1 MKRTITTVFL
11 GTLMLALAASFPTQ
25 ALAKGHA
32 KGDVA
37 LTKSAVE
44 LRLAMRQLWDDHMV
58 YTRNF
63 IISSLAGLEDSG
75 KIAERLLKN
84 QDDIGN
90 AIKPIYGEAAG
101 SKLTALL
108 RDHILIAAD
117 IVAAAKA
124 GDNDGVAKGQVRWR
138 GNADEIAV
146 FLSGANPNWK
156 LDDMKNM
163 LYKHLAT
170 TTNEVVSRLRKDWP
184 SDIGAYDEGHAHMM
198 MFADML
204 TDGIVKQ
211 FPDRFSK

>member
-1 MKRTITTVFL
+1 MKRMITTLFL
-11 GTLMLALAASFPTQ
+11 GTAMLALAASVPSQ
-25 ALAKGHA
+25 AIAHSHKKDA
-32 KGDVA
+32 A

-44 LRLAMRQLWDDHMV
+44 LRVAMRQLWDDHMV
-58 YTRNF
+58 YTRTY
-63 IISSLAGLEDSG
+63 IISSLAGLEDTG
-75 KIAERLLKN
+75 KMAERLLKN

-101 SKLTALL
+101 NKLTALL

-124 GDNDGVAKGQVRWR
+124 GDNDAVAKGQVRWR
-138 GNADEIAV
+138 ANADDIAV
-146 FLSGANPNWK
+146 FLSSANPNWK

-170 TTNEVVSRLRKDWP
+170 TTNEVVSFLRKDWP
-184 SDIGAYDEGHAHMM
+184 SEIGAYDEGHAHMM

-211 FPDRFSK
+211 FPKKFS